1 MQEQK
6 PVETTPLTKTEET
19 LVNECAA
26 RVREKICKT
35 VKTDAVN
42 VAAFGLVVVALAS
55 SVHTAE
61 WTTFCHVLQ
70 FVSIVGA
77 LALLFW
83 NNFHQ
88 LVEFL
93 NEKRGGRRRECL
105 FCVAGG
111 LLLLAGWG
119 LILLGAY
126 SPVNWL
132 TQGCQ
137 IAGLVLMGIALLALV
152 AAFLIGAR
160 TTWRIVRVYRRVRTT
175 DDENELKALLD
186 EVERIK
192 KES

>member
-1 MQEQK
+1 M
-6 PVETTPLTKTEET
+6 
-19 LVNECAA
+19 
-26 RVREKICKT
+26 
-35 VKTDAVN
+35 
-42 VAAFGLVVVALAS
+42 
-55 SVHTAE
+55 
-61 WTTFCHVLQ
+61 
-70 FVSIVGA
+70 
-77 LALLFW
+77 
-83 NNFHQ
+83 
-88 LVEFL
+88 
-93 NEKRGGRRRECL
+93 
-105 FCVAGG
+105 AGG

-175 DDENELKALLD
+175 DDETELKGLLD
-186 EVERIK
+186 EIERIK